1 MTTENTCGDTF
12 MNIYSTPYWLL
23 PSEHFFGELR
33 AVEIRGN
40 GKNATFGK
48 GHKFTGSV
56 SKGIDKSQ
64 KSGIMK
70 SSEDFSYISAT
81 GPNEFEKGF
90 SYTNLVNHWYGN
102 DNPKISSHKKEYEDR
117 GYDME
122 GYGELALELVQKPVG
137 NGIIGHKTNDGYVVR
152 YDTKTGDFVK
162 GNPKKGIKTM
172 FMASQEYYDG
182 QKNRETRVK

>member
-1 MTTENTCGDTF
+1 

-33 AVEIRGN
+33 AVELRFNPYHSPIN
-40 GKNATFGK
+40 GRFC
-48 GHKFTGSV
+48 
-56 SKGIDKSQ
+56 SKDMLDAGGGTNSSESIDKSQ
-64 KSGIMK
+64 KSGIIK

-90 SYTNLVNHWYGN
+90 SYNNLVNHWYGN

-122 GYGELALELVQKPVG
+122 GAWCSASSDSSPASLNSASA
-137 NGIIGHKTNDGYVVR
+137 NTCA
-152 YDTKTGDFVK
+152 TGRPAFS
-162 GNPKKGIKTM
+162 
-172 FMASQEYYDG
+172 A
-182 QKNRETRVK
+182 TRS

>member
-1 MTTENTCGDTF
+1 MGG
-12 MNIYSTPYWLL
+12 STNS
-23 PSEHFFGELR
+23 SE
-33 AVEIRGN
+33 
-40 GKNATFGK
+40 
-48 GHKFTGSV
+48 S
-56 SKGIDKSQ
+56 IDKSQ

-90 SYTNLVNHWYGN
+90 SYNNLVNHWYGN
-102 DNPKISSHKKEYEDR
+102 DDPKISSHKKEYEDR

-122 GYGELALELVQKPVG
+122 GYGELALGLVQKPVG
-137 NGIIGHKTNDGYVVR
+137 NGIIGHKTTDGFVVR

-172 FMASQEYYDG
+172 FMASREYYGG
-182 QKNRETRVK
+182 QKNRETREK

>member
-1 MTTENTCGDTF
+1 
-12 MNIYSTPYWLL
+12 MNKYTIPAYIL

-33 AVEIRGN
+33 AVELRFNPYHSPIN
-40 GKNATFGK
+40 GRFC
-48 GHKFTGSV
+48 
-56 SKGIDKSQ
+56 SKDMLDAGGGTNSSESIDKSQ
-64 KSGIMK
+64 KSGIIK

-90 SYTNLVNHWYGN
+90 SYNNLVNHWYGN

-122 GYGELALELVQKPVG
+122 GYGELALGLVQKPVG
-137 NGIIGHKTNDGYVVR
+137 NGIIGHKTTDGFVVR